1 MREYAAVKD
10 ILADLEI
17 KSVKILTNNHDK
29 VYKLEELGVI
39 VESSIPLEINPHKHN
54 KNYLSIKK
62 KKMGHKLRL
71 VK

>member
-10 ILADLEI
+10 ILADLDI
-17 KSVKILTNNHDK
+17 KSVKILTNNPDK
-29 VYKLEELGVI
+29 IYKLEELGVI

-54 KNYLSIKK
+54 KNYLSTKK
-62 KKMGHKLRL
+62 KRMGHKLRL